1 MMMIQDRKDKLLQ
14 ELKAQP
20 SPDDRFRYLIK
31 KAGEL
36 EILTEAEKNDKFLV
50 KGCIS
55 RAWLIPRFD
64 GERVYFKADSE
75 ASIVKG
81 VIAAIVQVY
90 SGGTPEEILA
100 LSPEFL
106 AEGGVSDALS
116 MNRRNGLANMLKQV
130 RLYAFAYQS
139 LTQKD
144 PK

>member
-1 MMMIQDRKDKLLQ
+1 MNPIQDRKDKLLQ

-20 SPDDRFRYLIK
+20 TPDDRFRYLIK

-36 EILTEAEKNDKFLV
+36 EILTEAEKIDKFLV

-55 RAWLIPRFD
+55 RAWLVPSFD
-64 GERVYFKADSE
+64 GARVYFKADSE

-81 VIAAIVQVY
+81 VIAALVQVY
-90 SGGTPEEILA
+90 SGGTPDEILS

-139 LTQKD
+139 LIPKD
-144 PK
+144 SH